1 MKKRPTVIIVALVI
15 VYLIINMAA
24 VITYPN
30 EYKVIK
36 TMGKIS
42 RVTTEPGFSLRIPLV
57 QSETTISKS
66 RQLYDIAPTE
76 IYTSDKKKMEVDA
89 YIIWKVTDPIK
100 FTQTLNSSKASA
112 ESKISAMVYGALKAT
127 VSSTSQEELIASRD
141 AALDM
146 TVEEDT
152 LSDVEI
158 QDITSEE
165 LQEDAKAAEGGQTA
179 AGGDQTAAGGDQTAA
194 GGNQTAAGG
203 DQTAAGGAGAEKT
216 DGAKEPQG
224 EDAAAQPQGED
235 TTEQPQ
241 ETADGMKVIDE
252 NTRVISLSSKIL
264 EQLDKDYDP
273 EQYGIEIQMV
283 KIKKLDLPDENKD
296 AVYNR
301 MITERKNIAAAY
313 KAQGE
318 SEAQKIRNMTDRE
331 TEVMLSEANA
341 KAAQL
346 EAEGEAEYMRIL
358 SGAYN
363 DPEKAEYYLF
373 VRQLDAAKKSLENG
387 NTTLFL
393 DSDSPLASIFE
404 NSGE

>member
-1 MKKRPTVIIVALVI
+1 MKKHIGKILAALVVI
-15 VYLIINMAA
+15 YLLVNMAA

-30 EYKVIK
+30 QYKVIK

-42 RVTTEPGFSLRIPLV
+42 RVTTEPGFSFRIPLI
-57 QSETTISKS
+57 QSETTISNA

-89 YIIWKVTDPIK
+89 YIIWRVTDPIK
-100 FTQTLNSSKASA
+100 FTQTLNSSTASA

-141 AALDM
+141 AALDK
-146 TVEEDT
+146 VEEDDA
-152 LSDVEI
+152 LDVEV
-158 QDITSEE
+158 QDITSEDLKEETGVSSEGDATGSGVDSQE
-165 LQEDAKAAEGGQTA
+165 LP
-179 AGGDQTAAGGDQTAA
+179 
-194 GGNQTAAGG
+194 
-203 DQTAAGGAGAEKT
+203 
-216 DGAKEPQG
+216 KE
-224 EDAAAQPQGED
+224 
-235 TTEQPQ
+235 TE
-241 ETADGMKVIDE
+241 DGMTVIDE
-252 NTRVISLSSKIL
+252 NTKVISLSNKIL
-264 EQLDKDYDP
+264 EQLNKDYDP

-318 SEAQKIRNMTDRE
+318 SEAQKIRNTTDRE
-331 TEVMLSEANA
+331 TAVMLSEAEA
-341 KAAQL
+341 TADRL

-358 SGAYN
+358 SDAYN
-363 DPEKAEYYLF
+363 DPDKAEYYLF

-404 NSGE
+404 QSE

>member
-1 MKKRPTVIIVALVI
+1 MKKHIGKILAALVV
-15 VYLIINMAA
+15 VYLLVNMAA

-30 EYKVIK
+30 QYKVIK

-42 RVTTEPGFSLRIPLV
+42 RVTTEPGFSFRIPLL
-57 QSETTISKS
+57 QSETTISKA

-89 YIIWKVTDPIK
+89 YIIWRVTDPVK
-100 FTQTLNSSKASA
+100 FTQTLNSSTASA
-112 ESKISAMVYGALKAT
+112 ESKISAMVYGSLKAT

-141 AALDM
+141 AALDK
-146 TVEEDT
+146 TEEDDA
-152 LSDVEI
+152 LDVEV
-158 QDITSEE
+158 QDITSED
-165 LQEDAKAAEGGQTA
+165 LKEDTEASSGAGSTGA
-179 AGGDQTAAGGDQTAA
+179 AGTETTGT
-194 GGNQTAAGG
+194 
-203 DQTAAGGAGAEKT
+203 ES
-216 DGAKEPQG
+216 KEQSK
-224 EDAAAQPQGED
+224 E
-235 TTEQPQ
+235 TE
-241 ETADGMKVIDE
+241 DGMTVIDE
-252 NTRVISLSSKIL
+252 NTRVISLSNKIL
-264 EQLDKDYDP
+264 EQLNKDYDP

-318 SEAQKIRNMTDRE
+318 SEAQKIRNTTDRE
-331 TEVMLSEANA
+331 TAVMLSEAEA
-341 KAAQL
+341 TADRL

-358 SGAYN
+358 SDAYN
-363 DPEKAEYYLF
+363 DPDKADYYLF

-404 NSGE
+404 Q

>member
-1 MKKRPTVIIVALVI
+1 MKKRSTVIIAALVI

-165 LQEDAKAAEGGQTA
+165 LQEDAKAADGGQTAVGGGQTA
-179 AGGDQTAAGGDQTAA
+179 AD
-194 GGNQTAAGG
+194 
-203 DQTAAGGAGAEKT
+203 GAGAEKT
-216 DGAKEPQG
+216 DGGKE
-224 EDAAAQPQGED
+224 PQGED

-273 EQYGIEIQMV
+273 EQYGSTDV
-283 KIKKLDLPDENKD
+283 
-296 AVYNR
+296 
-301 MITERKNIAAAY
+301 
-313 KAQGE
+313 
-318 SEAQKIRNMTDRE
+318 SEDRE
-331 TEVMLSEANA
+331 SLNKLLDWWSQPQYDYYNEWLSETMDSLK
-341 KAAQL
+341 KA
-346 EAEGEAEYMRIL
+346 
-358 SGAYN
+358 
-363 DPEKAEYYLF
+363 
-373 VRQLDAAKKSLENG
+373 
-387 NTTLFL
+387 
-393 DSDSPLASIFE
+393 
-404 NSGE
+404 

>member
-1 MKKRPTVIIVALVI
+1 MKKRTAVIILVLVAAFLLVET
-15 VYLIINMAA
+15 AS

-42 RVTTEPGFSLRIPLV
+42 RVTTEPGFSLRIPLA

-89 YIIWKVTDPIK
+89 YIIWRVTDPIK

-146 TVEEDT
+146 TVEEDI

-158 QDITSEE
+158 QDITSED
-165 LQEDAKAAEGGQTA
+165 LQENAQGTDGTQPAGGTAADGTQPAAEGAQGTEGTQ
-179 AGGDQTAAGGDQTAA
+179 
-194 GGNQTAAGG
+194 
-203 DQTAAGGAGAEKT
+203 GA
-216 DGAKEPQG
+216 DG
-224 EDAAAQPQGED
+224 AQPQQD
-235 TTEQPQ
+235 AAEQPQ
-241 ETADGMKVIDE
+241 ETPDGMKVIDE
-252 NTRVISLSSKIL
+252 NTRVISLSNKIL

-273 EQYGIEIQMV
+273 EQYGIEVRMV

-341 KAAQL
+341 KAARL
-346 EAEGEAEYMRIL
+346 EAEGEAEYMKIL
-358 SGAYN
+358 SDAYN
-363 DPEKAEYYLF
+363 DPDKAEYYLF
-373 VRQLDAAKKSLENG
+373 VRQLDAAKKSLKNG

>member
-1 MKKRPTVIIVALVI
+1 MKKHAGIVLILVI
-15 VYLIINMAA
+15 AVLVVISAA
-24 VITYPN
+24 SVITYPN

-42 RVTTEPGFSLRIPLV
+42 RVTTEPGFSLRVPVV
-57 QSETTISKS
+57 QSETTISKA

-89 YIIWKVTDPIK
+89 YIVWRVTDPVK
-100 FTQTLNSSKASA
+100 FTQTLNASRSSA
-112 ESKISAMVYGALKAT
+112 ENKISAMVYGALKAT

-141 AALDM
+141 AALEKGESEDGLPDLE
-146 TVEEDT
+146 VE
-152 LSDVEI
+152 
-158 QDITSEE
+158 DITSDE
-165 LQEDAKAAEGGQTA
+165 LQEEEET
-179 AGGDQTAAGGDQTAA
+179 
-194 GGNQTAAGG
+194 
-203 DQTAAGGAGAEKT
+203 
-216 DGAKEPQG
+216 
-224 EDAAAQPQGED
+224 
-235 TTEQPQ
+235 Q
-241 ETADGMKVIDE
+241 ETDDGMKKIDE

-264 EQLDKDYDP
+264 EQLDRDYDP

-318 SEAQKIRNMTDRE
+318 SEAQKIRNTTDKE
-331 TEVMLSEANA
+331 TEVMLSEAEA
-341 KAAQL
+341 KADQL

-358 SGAYN
+358 SDAYN
-363 DPEKAEYYLF
+363 DPEKAEFYLF
-373 VRQLDAAKKSLENG
+373 VRQLDAAKKSLKNG

-404 NSGE
+404 GNGETSTGAED

>member
-1 MKKRPTVIIVALVI
+1 MKKHAGIVLI
-15 VYLIINMAA
+15 LIIAVLVVISAA
-24 VITYPN
+24 SVITYPN

-42 RVTTEPGFSLRIPLV
+42 RVTTEPGFSRRVPVV
-57 QSETTISKS
+57 QSETTISNAFFFN
-66 RQLYDIAPTE
+66 DTATTE

-89 YIIWKVTDPIK
+89 YIVWRVTDPVK
-100 FTQTLNSSKASA
+100 FTQTLNASRSSA
-112 ESKISAMVYGALKAT
+112 ENKISAMVYGALKAT

-141 AALDM
+141 AALEKGESEDGLPDLE
-146 TVEEDT
+146 VE
-152 LSDVEI
+152 
-158 QDITSEE
+158 DITSDE
-165 LQEDAKAAEGGQTA
+165 LQEEEET
-179 AGGDQTAAGGDQTAA
+179 
-194 GGNQTAAGG
+194 
-203 DQTAAGGAGAEKT
+203 
-216 DGAKEPQG
+216 
-224 EDAAAQPQGED
+224 
-235 TTEQPQ
+235 Q
-241 ETADGMKVIDE
+241 ETQETQETDDGMKKIDE

-264 EQLDKDYDP
+264 EQLDRDYDP

-318 SEAQKIRNMTDRE
+318 SEAQKIRNTTDKE
-331 TEVMLSEANA
+331 TEVMLSEAEA
-341 KAAQL
+341 KADQL

-358 SGAYN
+358 SDAYN
-363 DPEKAEYYLF
+363 DPEKAEFYLF
-373 VRQLDAAKKSLENG
+373 VRQLDAAKKSLKNG

-404 NSGE
+404 GNGETSTGVED

>member
-1 MKKRPTVIIVALVI
+1 MKKHIGKILAALVV
-15 VYLIINMAA
+15 VYLLVNMAA

-30 EYKVIK
+30 QYKVIK

-42 RVTTEPGFSLRIPLV
+42 RVTTEPGFSFRIPLL
-57 QSETTISKS
+57 QSETTISKA

-89 YIIWKVTDPIK
+89 YIIWRVTDPVK
-100 FTQTLNSSKASA
+100 FTQTLNSSTASA
-112 ESKISAMVYGALKAT
+112 ESKISAMVYGSLKAT

-141 AALDM
+141 AALDK
-146 TVEEDT
+146 TEEDDA
-152 LSDVEI
+152 LDVEV
-158 QDITSEE
+158 QDITSED
-165 LQEDAKAAEGGQTA
+165 LKEDTEASS
-179 AGGDQTAAGGDQTAA
+179 
-194 GGNQTAAGG
+194 
-203 DQTAAGGAGAEKT
+203 GAGTET
-216 DGAKEPQG
+216 TGTESKEQSK
-224 EDAAAQPQGED
+224 E
-235 TTEQPQ
+235 TE
-241 ETADGMKVIDE
+241 DGMTVIDE
-252 NTRVISLSSKIL
+252 NTRVISLSNKIL
-264 EQLDKDYDP
+264 EQLNKDYDP

-318 SEAQKIRNMTDRE
+318 SEAQKIRNTTDRE
-331 TEVMLSEANA
+331 TAVMLSEAEA
-341 KAAQL
+341 TADRL

-358 SGAYN
+358 SDAYN
-363 DPEKAEYYLF
+363 DPDKADYYLF

-404 NSGE
+404 Q

>member
-1 MKKRPTVIIVALVI
+1 MKKHIGKILVALVV
-15 VYLIINMAA
+15 VYLLVNMAA

-30 EYKVIK
+30 QYKVIK

-42 RVTTEPGFSLRIPLV
+42 RVTTEPGFSFRIPLI
-57 QSETTISKS
+57 QSETTISKA

-89 YIIWKVTDPIK
+89 YIIWRVTDPVK
-100 FTQTLNSSKASA
+100 FTQTLNSSTASA
-112 ESKISAMVYGALKAT
+112 ESKISAMVYGSLKAT

-141 AALDM
+141 AALDKA
-146 TVEEDT
+146 EEDDT
-152 LSDVEI
+152 LDVEV
-158 QDITSEE
+158 QDITSED
-165 LQEDAKAAEGGQTA
+165 LKEDTEASSGAGSTGA
-179 AGGDQTAAGGDQTAA
+179 AGTETTGT
-194 GGNQTAAGG
+194 
-203 DQTAAGGAGAEKT
+203 ES
-216 DGAKEPQG
+216 KE
-224 EDAAAQPQGED
+224 
-235 TTEQPQ
+235 TE
-241 ETADGMKVIDE
+241 DGMTVIDE
-252 NTRVISLSSKIL
+252 NTKVISLSNKIL
-264 EQLDKDYDP
+264 EQLNKDYDP

-318 SEAQKIRNMTDRE
+318 SEAQKIRNTTDRE
-331 TEVMLSEANA
+331 TAVMLSEAEA
-341 KAAQL
+341 TADRL

-358 SGAYN
+358 SDAYN
-363 DPEKAEYYLF
+363 DPDKAEYYLF

-404 NSGE
+404 Q

>member
-1 MKKRPTVIIVALVI
+1 MKKRSGIILLALIV
-15 VYLIINMAA
+15 VYLLINMAS

-42 RVTTEPGFSLRIPLV
+42 RVTTEPGFSLRIPLI
-57 QSETTISKS
+57 QSETTISKA

-89 YIIWKVTDPIK
+89 YIIWRVTDPIK
-100 FTQTLNSSKASA
+100 FTQTLNSSTTSA

-141 AALDM
+141 AALDKSADENGLNDLE
-146 TVEEDT
+146 V
-152 LSDVEI
+152 
-158 QDITSEE
+158 QDITSED
-165 LQEDAKAAEGGQTA
+165 LQGEQGDGESNEATDAQAGTQGDEAADGQT
-179 AGGDQTAAGGDQTAA
+179 
-194 GGNQTAAGG
+194 
-203 DQTAAGGAGAEKT
+203 
-216 DGAKEPQG
+216 GAKSG
-224 EDAAAQPQGED
+224 E
-235 TTEQPQ
+235 TV
-241 ETADGMKVIDE
+241 DGMKVIDE
-252 NTRVISLSSKIL
+252 NTRVISLSTKIL
-264 EQLDKDYDP
+264 EQLNKDYDP
-273 EQYGIEIQMV
+273 EQYGFEVQMV

-313 KAQGE
+313 RAQGE
-318 SEAQKIRNMTDRE
+318 SEAQKIRNTTDRE
-331 TEVMLSEANA
+331 TAVMISEAKA
-341 KAAQL
+341 KADQL

-358 SGAYN
+358 SDAYN
-363 DPEKAEYYLF
+363 DPDKADYYLF

-404 NSGE
+404 TE

>member
-1 MKKRPTVIIVALVI
+1 MKKRSTVIIAALVI

-179 AGGDQTAAGGDQTAA
+179 AGGDQTAAGG
-194 GGNQTAAGG
+194 
-203 DQTAAGGAGAEKT
+203 AGAEKT
-216 DGAKEPQG
+216 DGGKE
-224 EDAAAQPQGED
+224 PQGED

>member
-1 MKKRPTVIIVALVI
+1 MKKHLGKILIALIVAYLLV
-15 VYLIINMAA
+15 NMAA

-30 EYKVIK
+30 QYKVIK

-42 RVTTEPGFSLRIPLV
+42 RVTTEPGFSVRIPV
-57 QSETTISKS
+57 IQSETTISKA

-89 YIIWKVTDPIK
+89 YIIWRVTDPIK
-100 FTQTLNSSKASA
+100 FTQTLNSSTASA
-112 ESKISAMVYGALKAT
+112 ESKISAMVYGALKTT

-141 AALDM
+141 AALDKA
-146 TVEEDT
+146 EDDDA
-152 LSDVEI
+152 LDVEV
-158 QDITSEE
+158 QDITSED
-165 LQEDAKAAEGGQTA
+165 LQDETSGVSEGTDETEAGTETSGVPEQT
-179 AGGDQTAAGGDQTAA
+179 
-194 GGNQTAAGG
+194 
-203 DQTAAGGAGAEKT
+203 E
-216 DGAKEPQG
+216 
-224 EDAAAQPQGED
+224 
-235 TTEQPQ
+235 
-241 ETADGMKVIDE
+241 DGMTVIDE

-264 EQLDKDYDP
+264 EQLNKDYDP

-318 SEAQKIRNMTDRE
+318 SEAQKIRNTTDRE
-331 TEVMLSEANA
+331 TAVMLSEAEA
-341 KAAQL
+341 TADRL

-358 SGAYN
+358 SDAYN
-363 DPEKAEYYLF
+363 DPDKAEYYLF

-404 NSGE
+404 SSGE

>member
-1 MKKRPTVIIVALVI
+1 MKKHIGKILIVLV
-15 VYLIINMAA
+15 VLYFFVNMAA
-24 VITYPN
+24 VITYPDQ
-30 EYKVIK
+30 YKVIK

-42 RVTTEPGFSLRIPLV
+42 RVTTEPGFSLRIPLI
-57 QSETTISKS
+57 QSETTISKA

-89 YIIWKVTDPIK
+89 YIIWRVTDPIK
-100 FTQTLNSSKASA
+100 FTQTLNSSKTSA

-141 AALDM
+141 AALDKS
-146 TVEEDT
+146 DDDGA
-152 LSDVEI
+152 LDVEV
-158 QDITSEE
+158 QDITSED
-165 LQEDAKAAEGGQTA
+165 LQKEEQQSGTGDAETPEGTQTPEDGQS
-179 AGGDQTAAGGDQTAA
+179 D
-194 GGNQTAAGG
+194 
-203 DQTAAGGAGAEKT
+203 AGAKPKET
-216 DGAKEPQG
+216 D
-224 EDAAAQPQGED
+224 
-235 TTEQPQ
+235 
-241 ETADGMKVIDE
+241 DGMTVIDE
-252 NTRVISLSSKIL
+252 NTRVISLSNKII
-264 EQLDKDYDP
+264 EQLEKDYDP

-318 SEAQKIRNMTDRE
+318 SEAQKIRNTTDRE
-331 TEVMLSEANA
+331 TAVMISEAEA
-341 KAAQL
+341 KADQL

-358 SGAYN
+358 SDAYN
-363 DPEKAEYYLF
+363 DSDKAEYYLF
-373 VRQLDAAKKSLENG
+373 VRQLDAAKKSLESG

-404 NSGE
+404 SSGE

>member
-1 MKKRPTVIIVALVI
+1 MKKHAGIVLI
-15 VYLIINMAA
+15 LIIAVLVVISAA
-24 VITYPN
+24 SVITYPN

-42 RVTTEPGFSLRIPLV
+42 RVTTEPGFSLRVPVV
-57 QSETTISKS
+57 QSETTISKA

-89 YIIWKVTDPIK
+89 YIVWRVTDPVK
-100 FTQTLNSSKASA
+100 FTQTLNASRSSA
-112 ESKISAMVYGALKAT
+112 ENKISAMVYGALKAT

-141 AALDM
+141 AALEKGESEDGLPDLE
-146 TVEEDT
+146 VE
-152 LSDVEI
+152 
-158 QDITSEE
+158 DITSDE
-165 LQEDAKAAEGGQTA
+165 LQEEEET
-179 AGGDQTAAGGDQTAA
+179 
-194 GGNQTAAGG
+194 
-203 DQTAAGGAGAEKT
+203 
-216 DGAKEPQG
+216 
-224 EDAAAQPQGED
+224 
-235 TTEQPQ
+235 Q
-241 ETADGMKVIDE
+241 ETQETDDGMKKIDE

-264 EQLDKDYDP
+264 AQLNRDYDP

-318 SEAQKIRNMTDRE
+318 SEAQKIRNTTDKE
-331 TEVMLSEANA
+331 TAVMLSEAEA
-341 KAAQL
+341 KADQL

-358 SGAYN
+358 SDAYN
-363 DPEKAEYYLF
+363 DPEKAEFYLF
-373 VRQLDAAKKSLENG
+373 VRQLDAAKKSLQNG

-404 NSGE
+404 GNGETAAGSED

>member
-1 MKKRPTVIIVALVI
+1 MKKRSVIIILSLVI
-15 VYLIINMAA
+15 VYLLINMAA
-24 VITYPN
+24 VVTYPN
-30 EYKVIK
+30 QYKVIK

-42 RVTTEPGFSLRIPLV
+42 RVTTEPGFSLRIPLI
-57 QSETTISKS
+57 QSETTIQKAK
-66 RQLYDIAPTE
+66 QLYDIAPTE

-89 YIIWKVTDPIK
+89 YIIWRVQDPVK

-141 AALDM
+141 SALDKSD
-146 TVEEDT
+146 EADS
-152 LSDVEI
+152 LSDVNI
-158 QDITSEE
+158 QDMPAEE
-165 LQEDAKAAEGGQTA
+165 PE
-179 AGGDQTAAGGDQTAA
+179 
-194 GGNQTAAGG
+194 
-203 DQTAAGGAGAEKT
+203 
-216 DGAKEPQG
+216 
-224 EDAAAQPQGED
+224 
-235 TTEQPQ
+235 
-241 ETADGMKVIDE
+241 DGMKVIDE
-252 NTRVISLSSKIL
+252 NTKVISLSNKIL
-264 EQLDKDYDP
+264 EQLNKDYDP

-313 KAQGE
+313 KAQGD
-318 SEAQKIRNMTDRE
+318 SEAQKIRNTTDRE
-331 TEVMLSEANA
+331 TAVMLSEADA
-341 KAAQL
+341 KAAQI
-346 EAEGEAEYMRIL
+346 EAEGEAEYMKIL
-358 SGAYN
+358 SEAYN

-404 NSGE
+404 SSGE

>member
-1 MKKRPTVIIVALVI
+1 MKKNSGIILLLVIIA
-15 VYLIINMAA
+15 YLLINMAS

-57 QSETTISKS
+57 QSETTISKA

-89 YIIWKVTDPIK
+89 YIIWKVTDPVK
-100 FTQTLNSSKASA
+100 FTQTLNSSTASA
-112 ESKISAMVYGALKAT
+112 ESKISAMVYGALKNT

-141 AALDM
+141 AALDKA
-146 TVEEDT
+146 ENDDT
-152 LSDVEI
+152 LSDIDI
-158 QDITSEE
+158 QDITSDDIET
-165 LQEDAKAAEGGQTA
+165 QEGQTEQS
-179 AGGDQTAAGGDQTAA
+179 GEGQTGQSSQTEE
-194 GGNQTAAGG
+194 
-203 DQTAAGGAGAEKT
+203 EKP
-216 DGAKEPQG
+216 KE
-224 EDAAAQPQGED
+224 
-235 TTEQPQ
+235 TE
-241 ETADGMKVIDE
+241 DGMTVIDE

-264 EQLDKDYDP
+264 EQLNKDYDP
-273 EQYGIEIQMV
+273 EQYGIEVQMV

-313 KAQGE
+313 RAQGE
-318 SEAQKIRNMTDRE
+318 SEAQKIRNTTDRE
-331 TEVMLSEANA
+331 TAVMLSEAEANA
-341 KAAQL
+341 DRL

-358 SGAYN
+358 SDAYN
-363 DPEKAEYYLF
+363 DPDKAEYYLF

-404 NSGE
+404 TNE

>member
-1 MKKRPTVIIVALVI
+1 MKKHAGIVLILVI
-15 VYLIINMAA
+15 AVLVVISAA
-24 VITYPN
+24 SVITYPN

-42 RVTTEPGFSLRIPLV
+42 RVTTEPGFSWRVPVV
-57 QSETTISKS
+57 QSETTISKA

-89 YIIWKVTDPIK
+89 YIVWRVTDPVK
-100 FTQTLNSSKASA
+100 FTQTLNASRSSA
-112 ESKISAMVYGALKAT
+112 ENKISAMVYGALKAT

-141 AALDM
+141 AALEKGESEDGLPDLE
-146 TVEEDT
+146 VE
-152 LSDVEI
+152 
-158 QDITSEE
+158 DITSDE
-165 LQEDAKAAEGGQTA
+165 LQEEEET
-179 AGGDQTAAGGDQTAA
+179 
-194 GGNQTAAGG
+194 
-203 DQTAAGGAGAEKT
+203 
-216 DGAKEPQG
+216 
-224 EDAAAQPQGED
+224 
-235 TTEQPQ
+235 Q
-241 ETADGMKVIDE
+241 ETQETQETDDGMKKIDE

-264 EQLDKDYDP
+264 EQLDRDYDP

-318 SEAQKIRNMTDRE
+318 SEAQKIRNTTDKE
-331 TEVMLSEANA
+331 TEVMLSEAEA
-341 KAAQL
+341 KADQL

-358 SGAYN
+358 SDAYN
-363 DPEKAEYYLF
+363 DPEKAEFYLF
-373 VRQLDAAKKSLENG
+373 VRQLDAAKKSLKNG

-404 NSGE
+404 GNGETSTGAED

>member
-1 MKKRPTVIIVALVI
+1 MKKHAGIVLALVI
-15 VYLIINMAA
+15 AVLFVVNAA
-24 VITYPN
+24 SVITYPN

-42 RVTTEPGFSLRIPLV
+42 RVTTEPGFSMRIPVV
-57 QSETTISKS
+57 QSETTISKA

-89 YIIWKVTDPIK
+89 YIVWRVTDPVK
-100 FTQTLNSSKASA
+100 FTQTLNASRTSA
-112 ESKISAMVYGALKAT
+112 ENKISAMVYGALKAT
-127 VSSTSQEELIASRD
+127 VSATSQEELIASRD
-141 AALDM
+141 AALDKSEQEDGLPDLE
-146 TVEEDT
+146 VE
-152 LSDVEI
+152 
-158 QDITSEE
+158 DITSDE
-165 LQEDAKAAEGGQTA
+165 LQEE
-179 AGGDQTAAGGDQTAA
+179 
-194 GGNQTAAGG
+194 
-203 DQTAAGGAGAEKT
+203 EKT
-216 DGAKEPQG
+216 QEEKNQE
-224 EDAAAQPQGED
+224 EK
-235 TTEQPQ
+235 TQ
-241 ETADGMKVIDE
+241 ETEDGMDVIDE

-264 EQLDKDYDP
+264 EQLNRDYNP

-318 SEAQKIRNMTDRE
+318 SEAQKIRNTTDKE
-331 TEVMLSEANA
+331 TEVMLSEAEA
-341 KAAQL
+341 KADQL

-358 SGAYN
+358 SNAYN
-363 DPEKAEYYLF
+363 DPDKAEFYLF
-373 VRQLDAAKKSLENG
+373 VRQLDAAKKSLQNG

-404 NSGE
+404 GNGETAAGSED

>member
-1 MKKRPTVIIVALVI
+1 MKKHAGIVLI
-15 VYLIINMAA
+15 LIIAVLVVISAA
-24 VITYPN
+24 SVITYPN

-42 RVTTEPGFSLRIPLV
+42 RVTTEPGFSLRVPVV
-57 QSETTISKS
+57 QSETTISKA

-89 YIIWKVTDPIK
+89 YIVWRVTDPVK
-100 FTQTLNSSKASA
+100 FTQTLNASRSSA
-112 ESKISAMVYGALKAT
+112 ENKISAMVYGALKAT

-141 AALDM
+141 AALEKGESEDGLPDLE
-146 TVEEDT
+146 VE
-152 LSDVEI
+152 
-158 QDITSEE
+158 DITSDE
-165 LQEDAKAAEGGQTA
+165 LQEEEET
-179 AGGDQTAAGGDQTAA
+179 
-194 GGNQTAAGG
+194 
-203 DQTAAGGAGAEKT
+203 
-216 DGAKEPQG
+216 
-224 EDAAAQPQGED
+224 
-235 TTEQPQ
+235 Q
-241 ETADGMKVIDE
+241 ETQETDDGMKKIDE

-264 EQLDKDYDP
+264 EQLDRDYDP

-318 SEAQKIRNMTDRE
+318 SEAQKIRNTTDKE
-331 TEVMLSEANA
+331 TAVMLSEAEA
-341 KAAQL
+341 KADQL

-358 SGAYN
+358 SNAYN
-363 DPEKAEYYLF
+363 DPDKAEFYLF
-373 VRQLDAAKKSLENG
+373 VRQLDAAKKSLQNG

-404 NSGE
+404 GNGETAAGSED

>member
-1 MKKRPTVIIVALVI
+1 MKKHSGILLLLIVL
-15 VYLIINMAA
+15 VYLLVNMAS

-89 YIIWKVTDPIK
+89 YIIWRVTDPVK
-100 FTQTLNSSKASA
+100 FTQTLNSSTASA
-112 ESKISAMVYGALKAT
+112 ESKISAMVYGALKNT

-141 AALDM
+141 AALDK
-146 TVEEDT
+146 TDNGDT
-152 LSDVEI
+152 LTDVEI
-158 QDITSEE
+158 QNISSEDIASQEE
-165 LQEDAKAAEGGQTA
+165 QASGSAEQQA
-179 AGGDQTAAGGDQTAA
+179 
-194 GGNQTAAGG
+194 
-203 DQTAAGGAGAEKT
+203 GAGS
-216 DGAKEPQG
+216 KE
-224 EDAAAQPQGED
+224 
-235 TTEQPQ
+235 TE
-241 ETADGMKVIDE
+241 DGMTVIDE

-264 EQLDKDYDP
+264 EQLDKDYAP

-313 KAQGE
+313 RAQGE
-318 SEAQKIRNMTDRE
+318 SEAQKIRNTTDRE
-331 TEVMLSEANA
+331 TAVMLSEAEANA
-341 KAAQL
+341 DRL

-358 SGAYN
+358 SDAYN
-363 DPEKAEYYLF
+363 DPDKAEYYLF
-373 VRQLDAAKKSLENG
+373 VRQLDAAKKSLESG

-404 NSGE
+404 AGE